1 MTLGFSRHMAPKSS
15 TKKRDSLNGL
25 GSLTAFQ
32 SHRDYSLTGCSPAEP
47 ISASS
52 RSWQG
57 KTCPYFLTMKF
68 STLLAFRQGGCH
80 PIP

>member
-47 ISASS
+47 ISAYPDEINIIPIF
-52 RSWQG
+52 
-57 KTCPYFLTMKF
+57 KVEPKVYPH
-68 STLLAFRQGGCH
+68 LLGFR
-80 PIP
+80 